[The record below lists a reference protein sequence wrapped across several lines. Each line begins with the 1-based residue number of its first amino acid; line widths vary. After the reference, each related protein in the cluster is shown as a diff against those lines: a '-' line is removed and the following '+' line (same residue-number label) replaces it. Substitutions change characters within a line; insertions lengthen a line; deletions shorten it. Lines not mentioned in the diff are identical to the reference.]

1 VKLSEL
7 IERKKDPTTDKKPTP
22 MMKKILILLLK
33 VIAVLAILV
42 VVCLAIVFVVD
53 TVATKSEQGKIHAY
67 GQLVPVDG
75 KKMNAVIQGTGEET
89 IVLLPGFGTATP
101 ALDFKPIIDELSPF
115 YKVIVIEPFGYGL
128 SDQTEK
134 ERTTENIVSEI
145 HQALQ
150 SLQMDRYILMVHS
163 ISGLYGLDYVNKYE
177 NEVSAF
183 VGLDSSVP
191 TISEQKVE
199 SSTLATLN
207 LLKKLGFARLFVKL
221 GDDPYAGLPYDD
233 ETKEQMRM
241 IGLKNM
247 YNPNQLNE
255 IENMYSNFKNAEN
268 LTFPKNLPLAFFIQA
283 NHPATDRW
291 IPEHEKQVKDSV
303 YGKVVTI
310 EADHYLYRTDA
321 KKNCRKIQ
329 RFYERKKIRCTVKIG
344 INQI

>member
-7 IERKKDPTTDKKPTP
+7 IKRKKDPTTDKKPTP
-22 MMKKILILLLK
+22 IMKKIVLLLLK
-33 VIAVLAILV
+33 IIAVLAILV
-42 VVCLAIVFVVD
+42 VVFLAIVFVVD
-53 TVATKSEQGKIHAY
+53 KVATKSEQGKIQSY

-89 IVLLPGFGTATP
+89 IVLLPGFGTAAP
-101 ALDFKPIIDELSPF
+101 ALDFKPIIEELSPF
-115 YKVIVIEPFGYGL
+115 YKVVVIEPFGYGL
-128 SDQTEK
+128 SDRTDK

-150 SLQMDRYILMVHS
+150 SLQIDRYILMVHS

-199 SSTLATLN
+199 SSTLAILN
-207 LLKKLGFARLFVKL
+207 LLKKIGFARLYVKL

-233 ETKEQMRM
+233 ATKEQMRM

-247 YNPNQLNE
+247 YNPSQLNE
-255 IENMYSNFKNAEN
+255 IENMYSNFKNAEH

-291 IPEHEKQVKDSV
+291 VPEHEKQVKDSV
-303 YGKVVTI
+303 YGKVITI
-310 EADHYLYRTDA
+310 EANHYLYRTDA
-321 KKNCRKIQ
+321 KEIAEKFRSFMSEIK
-329 RFYERKKIRCTVKIG
+329 
-344 INQI
+344 